1 MAGHF
6 SFERRKMRR
15 WEQIQIRF
23 IDPAIRL
30 CSIFLYEA
38 FNRSVKHDVKP
49 LTKSGMGIKDGRKLE
64 KKKEV

>member
-1 MAGHF
+1 
-6 SFERRKMRR
+6 MRR